1 MADVKYWIS
10 VAGTLLTLGF
20 LIGSLV
26 ITLKPSGSQNQG
38 MMAVV
43 LITSFCVSIV
53 GAIIGYILFK
63 GNPDTQLQF
72 LMLFT
77 FILFV
82 SCTSTSIVSAFQ
94 LYGLRDSIASN
105 TKEAA

>member
-10 VAGTLLTLGF
+10 VGGTLAALGF
-20 LIGSLV
+20 LLASL
-26 ITLKPSGSQNQG
+26 ILTLKPTGSQNSG
-38 MMAVV
+38 LLWVTLV
-43 LITSFCVSIV
+43 TSSLVSIV
-53 GAIIGYILFK
+53 GAIIGYVLFK

-82 SCTSTSIVSAFQ
+82 TCTSSSIVSAFQ
-94 LYGLRDSIASN
+94 LYGIRNSIASN
-105 TKEAA
+105 TKAA